1 MSKNK
6 MDYWKKKRI
15 EEDAQWEQWAEKMKS
30 LSWNNSDRSQILLLL
45 LDTEKSSFVSA
56 IEAIL
61 LGKYREEMKE
71 LIETVEDRRN
81 SIVNG

>member
-1 MSKNK
+1 

-15 EEDAQWEQWAEKMKS
+15 EEDAQWEQWSEKMKS
-30 LSWNNSDRSQILLLL
+30 LSWNDSDRSQILFLL

-71 LIETVEDRRN
+71 LIETVETRRN